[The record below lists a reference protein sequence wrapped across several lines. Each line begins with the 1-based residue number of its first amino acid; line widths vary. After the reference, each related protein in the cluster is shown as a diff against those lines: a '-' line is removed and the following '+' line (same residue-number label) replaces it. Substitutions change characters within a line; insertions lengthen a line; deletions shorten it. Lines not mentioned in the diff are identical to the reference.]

1 MPTSKRLKIIRTYKS
16 ITRTLGEV
24 GGVNSV
30 LFMLFYYATV
40 IYCRYKTRNIMV
52 DKVFPF
58 IKEAEEMQII
68 KSKSKGD
75 GRKASMNAIQ
85 PDNQERQHIKR
96 DASAKKL
103 RKTAYQAIE
112 DTLDVVT
119 IV

>member
-1 MPTSKRLKIIRTYKS
+1 
-16 ITRTLGEV
+16 
-24 GGVNSV
+24 
-30 LFMLFYYATV
+30 
-40 IYCRYKTRNIMV
+40 MV

-58 IKEAEEMQII
+58 IKETEEMQMM

-75 GRKASMNAIQ
+75 GRKASMNTIQ
-85 PDNQERQHIKR
+85 PDTNQKRQHIKS

-112 DTLDVVT
+112 DTLDVIT